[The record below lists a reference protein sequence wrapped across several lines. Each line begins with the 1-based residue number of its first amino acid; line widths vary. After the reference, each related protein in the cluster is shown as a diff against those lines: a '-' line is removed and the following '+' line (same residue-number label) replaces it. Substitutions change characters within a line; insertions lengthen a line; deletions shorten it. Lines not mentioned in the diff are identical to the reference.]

1 MDIDQSVNGWFE
13 RIRLIQKKADHY
25 KLHQDILSS
34 LSDKDGF
41 DFYIK
46 SKGIIISAHTC
57 ILRCRCPRFYYE
69 VIKKVDVASLPIH
82 LLERISDF
90 IRCVYSEND
99 VTALEKE
106 LIKSFNVD
114 HPKIKKRPSID
125 LYEPKR
131 ILCDINP
138 LYYSL
143 AQYDDLS
150 SSEFSDFEQCAY
162 DGIESV
168 ILNQANI
175 NNSSFGSMDIK
186 STNSV
191 ESRQIKSQ
199 SSSSCKESNVFTN
212 KDSYIDD
219 KSSLNFKIDGSDA
232 GNKVRIVN
240 NLSCEF
246 QHDFIKTPNVDI
258 NSFSNLELA
267 IGCNNTLDSSIH
279 GPKNKTIP
287 TAIGIVKSN
296 TKCCE
301 PNLSRVDSL
310 INKSLN
316 EENILFNDNTN
327 EMIQETDDDLDVL
340 SPHSFETFTIIK
352 KKNETGDTFCK
363 FNNFEDSISTKD
375 LDPLK
380 SESNNFQ
387 TFTVINENIIIDDD
401 GECQTE
407 RVLNSE
413 SFEPET
419 SNDYK
424 TFTVVNGISRS
435 PFHSEQLS
443 SSSNSTLSNSKI
455 YINNNDI
462 DLDVLPSTHT
472 LSQFDTITLL
482 PQSDNHNN
490 CGNEEDNVLKASNN
504 DGQDNNIFKFDIDTS
519 KKENSGYYESYNQI
533 DFKPEENIRNDVLSY
548 SNNFDSIVTSTEST
562 ICTNL
567 KHCTDVTPSALS
579 TVSDNIT
586 FICKDNNS
594 QNSSNNQHLEKLKS
608 SGESDSTLSLHL
620 EILENT
626 KGMNSP
632 DSLNEDEVFG
642 LEEKPIVS
650 NKLEFV
656 PLEATPIKDNRSPR
670 LSRKYME
677 CSPVI
682 SANAYIP
689 DVDVEKSSIT
699 EENSERK
706 NSSSF
711 FIDFNQGKPKSKPK
725 RFENL
730 TKSLDSS
737 TIANSKEK
745 IFSMFIDFN
754 EDSESSESSSKGIKH
769 RKPQTLA
776 DRFVR
781 MHSEEACA
789 KINDC
794 ENTVTPPPSRMTSTV
809 DNSSADI
816 SDSCKKQSVFM
827 FIENDSP
834 TPVKR
839 RSLPQSSRLK
849 SQRNSWNVDST
860 VVHKTH
866 HRTHSVNLSEENH
879 FDARMT
885 QSHIETGSKD
895 FNKPSDSFD
904 TLECNVTIT
913 VNGAKDSGIGL
924 VDSFV
929 RLSDMDKAPSQE
941 IISSLNKSESKSESL
956 RRDLKN
962 TELGRCLKRMFP
974 YLKSIEVER
983 ILLSKPP
990 HALDR
995 REEIKTGL
1003 GQDLLRM
1010 FLEEIGADTT
1020 IDVNGR
1026 RIKAHKC
1033 VLTSRCQ
1040 YFAAMFSGGWV
1051 QSAGN
1056 VLYLKGFSYNTVHL
1070 TLRYIYS
1077 GECDFSEI
1085 KNVAELSKLADMLC
1099 LEGLK
1104 DNIMLYLAAEYCHF
1118 FKEVCDRCTVGILEC
1133 LTLSVAYGL
1142 DDLYLS
1148 CIVWINDNF
1157 SVVWPTHHFVS
1168 LPQDLKI
1175 KCFRHKVA
1183 HIDDLN
1189 DVLSVTEGCEKIKK
1203 SLPNDEWTKEVID
1216 LTTDLSNSV
1225 IKYLAKHFYPTITS
1239 KYFKQILESENLFA
1253 DSFATH
1259 LLASCNCANRNQI
1272 RQAYDHLNK
1281 SSSNNFW
1288 HTQGEILVNAIM
1300 ELIVKGLASDFR
1312 NGRERQAMGSLPNDY
1327 RMSETLAKRIAFE
1340 LGLPG
1345 IELAA
1350 NGTLITSS
1358 PVKKMTASTR
1368 TLNKTPEIKVKLKP
1382 AVENTPLTKVKTP
1395 GKFAEVKSRYME
1407 PKPQPTTPIP
1417 PKMLSVHKDLPRGR
1431 RIMSSSTSLISS
1443 PSVRSTLASSRLS
1456 TNRIDSGLKTKTS
1469 SELSLSTPK
1478 PKPRTMLPKTDPL
1491 PSSNRTSSI
1500 AIKQTPKTRKPVQNN
1515 ASIKKTPNE
1524 KIMNGVKRQT
1534 IIPKTKLLPNGH
1546 PTIGSRSGT
1555 FCKDEPTVIHSK
1567 DITI

>member
-1 MDIDQSVNGWFE
+1 
-13 RIRLIQKKADHY
+13 
-25 KLHQDILSS
+25 
-34 LSDKDGF
+34 
-41 DFYIK
+41 
-46 SKGIIISAHTC
+46 
-57 ILRCRCPRFYYE
+57 
-69 VIKKVDVASLPIH
+69 
-82 LLERISDF
+82 
-90 IRCVYSEND
+90 
-99 VTALEKE
+99 
-106 LIKSFNVD
+106 
-114 HPKIKKRPSID
+114 
-125 LYEPKR
+125 
-131 ILCDINP
+131 
-138 LYYSL
+138 
-143 AQYDDLS
+143 
-150 SSEFSDFEQCAY
+150 
-162 DGIESV
+162 
-168 ILNQANI
+168 
-175 NNSSFGSMDIK
+175 MDIK
-186 STNSV
+186 SNNSI
-191 ESRQIKSQ
+191 ESHQVKSQ
-199 SSSSCKESNVFTN
+199 SSCSHKESNVLVN
-212 KDSYIDD
+212 KDSFIDEN
-219 KSSLNFKIDGSDA
+219 SALNFKIDGLDI
-232 GNKVRIVN
+232 GNKVQIVN
-240 NLSCEF
+240 NLSNEL
-246 QHDFIKTPNVDI
+246 QHDLIKKPNNDI

-267 IGCNNTLDSSIH
+267 NGCINTLDSPIH
-279 GPKNKTIP
+279 GPNNKANQPI
-287 TAIGIVKSN
+287 IGIVNSN
-296 TKCCE
+296 TKACN
-301 PNLSRVDSL
+301 PDSSMIDSKNLND
-310 INKSLN
+310 
-316 EENILFNDNTN
+316 ENILLNDKTN
-327 EMIQETDDDLDVL
+327 KMIQETDDDLDVIL
-340 SPHSFETFTIIK
+340 PNNFETFTVIK
-352 KKNETGDTFCK
+352 KSNETGDIFSKCSH
-363 FNNFEDSISTKD
+363 FEDSIIKSNQD
-375 LDPLK
+375 QLK
-380 SESNNFQ
+380 SESINFQ

-401 GECQTE
+401 NEFQKDI
-407 RVLNSE
+407 VVNSE
-413 SFEPET
+413 SFDPET

-424 TFTVVNGISRS
+424 TFTVVNGISRT
-435 PFHSEQLS
+435 PFHTEQLS
-443 SSSNSTLSNSKI
+443 SSSNSPLLSSKI
-455 YINNNDI
+455 YVNNNDI

-482 PQSDNHNN
+482 PQSNN
-490 CGNEEDNVLKASNN
+490 GNEEDNVSTTLNN
-504 DGQDNNIFKFDIDTS
+504 DKKEIIMANFDIDTI
-519 KKENSGYYESYNQI
+519 KKESCGNNESYNQI
-533 DFKPEENIRNDVLSY
+533 DFKAEENIRNDVISC
-548 SNNFDSIVTSTEST
+548 SNNVDINVTSTES
-562 ICTNL
+562 ILCTNI
-567 KHCTDVTPSALS
+567 KQCSDVIPSTLC
-579 TVSDNIT
+579 TVSDNSIFN
-586 FICKDNNS
+586 FISEDNS
-594 QNSSNNQHLEKLKS
+594 RQNNSNNQHLEKLKS

-620 EILENT
+620 DILENT

-656 PLEATPIKDNRSPR
+656 PLEATKIKDNRSPR

-689 DVDVEKSSIT
+689 DIDVDKSSVT

-711 FIDFNQGKPKSKPK
+711 FIDFNQGKPKNKPK

-754 EDSESSESSSKGIKH
+754 EDSESSESSSKGVKH

-789 KINDC
+789 KTNDC

-809 DNSSADI
+809 ENSSADI
-816 SDSCKKQSVFM
+816 SESCKKQSVFM

-866 HRTHSVNLSEENH
+866 HRTHSVNLSEESN

-904 TLECNVTIT
+904 TLECNVKIT

-929 RLSDMDKAPSQE
+929 RLSDMDKTPSQE
-941 IISSLNKSESKSESL
+941 IINSLYKSESKSESL

-990 HALDR
+990 HALDN

-1010 FLEEIGADTT
+1010 FIEEIGADTT

-1118 FKEVCDRCTVGILEC
+1118 FKEVCERCTIGILEC

-1168 LPQDLKI
+1168 LPQDLKV

-1183 HIDDLN
+1183 HVDDLN

-1203 SLPNDEWTKEVID
+1203 SLPNDEWTKEIID
-1216 LTTDLSNSV
+1216 LTTDLSNSI
-1225 IKYLAKHFYPTITS
+1225 IKYLAKHFYSTITS
-1239 KYFKQILESENLFA
+1239 KYFKQMLESENLFA

-1288 HTQGEILVNAIM
+1288 HTQGDILVNAIM

-1312 NGRERQAMGSLPNDY
+1312 NGKERQAMGSLPNDY
-1327 RMSETLAKRIAFE
+1327 RMSEALAKRISFE
-1340 LGLPG
+1340 LGISG

-1358 PVKKMTASTR
+1358 PVKKMTNSTR
-1368 TLNKTPEIKVKLKP
+1368 TLNKTQENKVKLKT
-1382 AVENTPLTKVKTP
+1382 AVENIPLTKAKTP

-1407 PKPQPTTPIP
+1407 PKPQLATPTP
-1417 PKMLSVHKDLPRGR
+1417 PKVLSVHKDLPRGR
-1431 RIMSSSTSLISS
+1431 RNMSSSTSLISS
-1443 PSVRSTLASSRLS
+1443 PSVRSTMASSRLS
-1456 TNRIDSGLKTKTS
+1456 TNRMDSGLKTKTS

-1478 PKPRTMLPKTDPL
+1478 TKPRTMLPKTDPL
-1491 PSSNRTSSI
+1491 PSNNRASSI
-1500 AIKQTPKTRKPVQNN
+1500 AIKQIPKTSRKPIQNIV
-1515 ASIKKTPNE
+1515 SIKKTSNE
-1524 KIMNGVKRQT
+1524 KIMNGVKKQT
-1534 IIPKTKLLPNGH
+1534 IIPKTKMLPNGH

-1567 DITI
+1567 DITS

>member
-13 RIRLIQKKADHY
+13 RISLIQRKADHY
-25 KLHQDILSS
+25 KLHQDILSL
-34 LSDKDGF
+34 LSDNKDGF

-46 SKGIIISAHTC
+46 SKGIIISAHSC
-57 ILRCRCPRFYYE
+57 ILRCRCPQFYYE
-69 VIKKVDVASLPIH
+69 VIKKVDVASLPIY
-82 LLERISDF
+82 LLEQISDF
-90 IRCVYSEND
+90 IKCIYSENN
-99 VTALEKE
+99 VTVLEQK
-106 LIKSFNVD
+106 LIKSINVD
-114 HPKIKKRPSID
+114 NLKIKKRPSVD

-131 ILCDINP
+131 ISCDINP

-162 DGIESV
+162 DDIESV
-168 ILNQANI
+168 ILNQVDI
-175 NNSSFGSMDIK
+175 RNSSFNSMDIK
-186 STNSV
+186 SNNSV
-191 ESRQIKSQ
+191 ESSQAKSQ
-199 SSSSCKESNVFTN
+199 SSSSRKESNLLSN
-212 KDSYIDD
+212 KDTFIDTN
-219 KSSLNFKIDGSDA
+219 SALNFKFDGSDID
-232 GNKVRIVN
+232 NKVRIVN
-240 NLSCEF
+240 NLSHEIR
-246 QHDFIKTPNVDI
+246 HDLIKKTNDDI

-267 IGCNNTLDSSIH
+267 IGCISTLDSSI
-279 GPKNKTIP
+279 PDSNNKSNQL
-287 TAIGIVKSN
+287 AIGIVKSN
-296 TKCCE
+296 TKVCN
-301 PNLSRVDSL
+301 PDSSRVDSKI
-310 INKSLN
+310 IND
-316 EENILFNDNTN
+316 ENILLNDKTN
-327 EMIQETDDDLDVL
+327 KMIQETDDDLDVIL
-340 SPHSFETFTIIK
+340 PNSFETFTVIK
-352 KKNETGDTFCK
+352 KRNENEDIFSK
-363 FNNFEDSISTKD
+363 FNHFEDSVSKINQ
-375 LDPLK
+375 DPLK
-380 SESNNFQ
+380 SESINFQ

-401 GECQTE
+401 NEFQKDI
-407 RVLNSE
+407 VVNSE

-424 TFTVVNGISRS
+424 TFTIVNGISRS
-435 PFHSEQLS
+435 PFHTEQLS
-443 SSSNSTLSNSKI
+443 SSSNSSLSNNKI
-455 YINNNDI
+455 FVNNNDI
-462 DLDVLPSTHT
+462 DLDVLPSTDI

-482 PQSDNHNN
+482 PQSNN
-490 CGNEEDNVLKASNN
+490 RNEEDNVSTTLNTDRKEINMSNF
-504 DGQDNNIFKFDIDTS
+504 DNHTTEE
-519 KKENSGYYESYNQI
+519 ENCGNNESYNQV
-533 DFKPEENIRNDVLSY
+533 DLKSEESIRNDVISC
-548 SNNFDSIVTSTEST
+548 SNNVDSIVTSTESIICTNTKQFSNVIPST
-562 ICTNL
+562 ICTVN
-567 KHCTDVTPSALS
+567 
-579 TVSDNIT
+579 DNAKFN
-586 FICKDNNS
+586 FISENNS
-594 QNSSNNQHLEKLKS
+594 SQNTSNNQHIEKLKS
-608 SGESDSTLSLHL
+608 SVESDSTLSLHL
-620 EILENT
+620 DILENT

-689 DVDVEKSSIT
+689 DLHEDKSSIT

-711 FIDFNQGKPKSKPK
+711 FIDFNQGKPKNKPK

-781 MHSEEACA
+781 MHSEEACT
-789 KINDC
+789 KTNDC

-816 SDSCKKQSVFM
+816 SESCKKQSVFM

-866 HRTHSVNLSEENH
+866 HRTHSVNLSEDSH
-879 FDARMT
+879 MDARMT

-904 TLECNVTIT
+904 TLECNVKIT

-929 RLSDMDKAPSQE
+929 RLSDMDKTPSQE
-941 IISSLNKSESKSESL
+941 IINSLNKSESKSESL

-974 YLKSIEVER
+974 YLKNIEVER

-990 HALDR
+990 HALDS
-995 REEIKTGL
+995 REEIKSGL

-1010 FLEEIGADTT
+1010 FIEEIGADTT
-1020 IDVNGR
+1020 IDINGR

-1118 FKEVCDRCTVGILEC
+1118 FKEVCERCTIGILEC

-1168 LPQDLKI
+1168 LPQDLKV

-1203 SLPNDEWTKEVID
+1203 SLPNDEWTKEIIN
-1216 LTTDLSNSV
+1216 LSTDLSNSV
-1225 IKYLAKHFYPTITS
+1225 IKYLAKHFYSTITS
-1239 KYFKQILESENLFA
+1239 KYFKQMLENENLFA

-1288 HTQGEILVNAIM
+1288 HTQGDILVNAIM
-1300 ELIVKGLASDFR
+1300 ELIVKGLASDFK

-1327 RMSETLAKRIAFE
+1327 RMSEALAKKISFE

-1345 IELAA
+1345 LELAA

-1358 PVKKMTASTR
+1358 PVKKITISTR
-1368 TLNKTPEIKVKLKP
+1368 TLNKTQETKVKLKS
-1382 AVENTPLTKVKTP
+1382 AVENIPLTKVKTP

-1407 PKPQPTTPIP
+1407 PKPQLATPTP
-1417 PKMLSVHKDLPRGR
+1417 PKVLLSVHKDLPRGR
-1431 RIMSSSTSLISS
+1431 RNMSSSTSLISS
-1443 PSVRSTLASSRLS
+1443 PSVRSTMATSRLS

-1478 PKPRTMLPKTDPL
+1478 TKSRTTLPKTEPL
-1491 PSSNRTSSI
+1491 PSNNRASSI
-1500 AIKQTPKTRKPVQNN
+1500 AIKQTPKTNRKPIQNN
-1515 ASIKKTPNE
+1515 VSINKTSNE
-1524 KIMNGVKRQT
+1524 KITNGVKRQT
-1534 IIPKTKLLPNGH
+1534 IIPKTKMLPNGH

-1567 DITI
+1567 DITS

>member
-1 MDIDQSVNGWFE
+1 MDIDQSINGWFE
-13 RIRLIQKKADHY
+13 RISLIQRKADHY
-25 KLHQDILSS
+25 KLHQDILSL
-34 LSDKDGF
+34 LSDKNDF
-41 DFYIK
+41 DFCIK

-57 ILRCRCPRFYYE
+57 ILRCRCPQFYHE
-69 VIKKVDVASLPIH
+69 VIKKVDVASLPIY

-90 IRCVYSEND
+90 IKCVYSENN
-99 VTALEKE
+99 VTVFEKK
-106 LIKSFNVD
+106 LIKSINVD

-125 LYEPKR
+125 LYELKK
-131 ILCDINP
+131 ISCDINP

-162 DGIESV
+162 DDIESV
-168 ILNQANI
+168 ILNQVNI
-175 NNSSFGSMDIK
+175 SNSSFNSMDIK
-186 STNSV
+186 SNNSV
-191 ESRQIKSQ
+191 ESHQVKSQ
-199 SSSSCKESNVFTN
+199 SSSSHQESTVLAN
-212 KDSYIDD
+212 KDSFIDEN
-219 KSSLNFKIDGSDA
+219 SALNFKIDGSDIS
-232 GNKVRIVN
+232 NKVRIVN
-240 NLSCEF
+240 NLSRDL
-246 QHDFIKTPNVDI
+246 QNDLIKKPNDDI
-258 NSFSNLELA
+258 NSFSNQEFA
-267 IGCNNTLDSSIH
+267 IGCINTLNSSIH
-279 GPKNKTIP
+279 SPNNKTNQP
-287 TAIGIVKSN
+287 TIGIVKNN
-296 TKCCE
+296 TE
-301 PNLSRVDSL
+301 AYNSDSSRVDS
-310 INKSLN
+310 KSLN
-316 EENILFNDNTN
+316 DENILLNDKKNKT
-327 EMIQETDDDLDVL
+327 IQETDDDLDIIL
-340 SPHSFETFTIIK
+340 PNSFETFTVIK
-352 KKNETGDTFCK
+352 KSNETGNIFSK
-363 FNNFEDSISTKD
+363 SNHFEDSVNKSNQ
-375 LDPLK
+375 DPLK
-380 SESNNFQ
+380 NESINFQ
-387 TFTVINENIIIDDD
+387 TFTVINENIIIDNENTFQKDL
-401 GECQTE
+401 
-407 RVLNSE
+407 VVNSE
-413 SFEPET
+413 SLEPET

-424 TFTVVNGISRS
+424 TFTVVNNISRS
-435 PFHSEQLS
+435 PFYTEQLS
-443 SSSNSTLSNSKI
+443 SSSNSPLSSSKI

-462 DLDVLPSTHT
+462 DLDILPSTHT

-482 PQSDNHNN
+482 PQSNNVNEEENVSTTLNNDKKEINISNFYIDTIKKEN
-490 CGNEEDNVLKASNN
+490 CGNN
-504 DGQDNNIFKFDIDTS
+504 
-519 KKENSGYYESYNQI
+519 ESCSQI
-533 DFKPEENIRNDVLSY
+533 DFKAEKKIKNDVVSS
-548 SNNFDSIVTSTEST
+548 SNNIDSIVTSTESI
-562 ICTNL
+562 ICTNIKQCNDAIPGAL
-567 KHCTDVTPSALS
+567 CTVN
-579 TVSDNIT
+579 DNTIFK
-586 FICKDNNS
+586 FISED
-594 QNSSNNQHLEKLKS
+594 NSSPNISSNQHIEKLKS

-620 EILENT
+620 DILENT
-626 KGMNSP
+626 KGINSP

-642 LEEKPIVS
+642 LEERPIVS

-689 DVDVEKSSIT
+689 DFDVEKSSVT

-711 FIDFNQGKPKSKPK
+711 FIDFNQGKPKNKPK

-754 EDSESSESSSKGIKH
+754 DDSESSESSSKGIKL

-789 KINDC
+789 KTNDS

-809 DNSSADI
+809 ENSSADI
-816 SDSCKKQSVFM
+816 SESCKKQSVFM

-834 TPVKR
+834 APVKR

-866 HRTHSVNLSEENH
+866 HRTHSVNLSKESDL
-879 FDARMT
+879 DARMT
-885 QSHIETGSKD
+885 QSHIETASND
-895 FNKPSDSFD
+895 FSKPSDSFD

-929 RLSDMDKAPSQE
+929 RLSDMDKTPSQE
-941 IISSLNKSESKSESL
+941 IMNNLNKSESKSESL

-983 ILLSKPP
+983 ILQSKPP
-990 HALDR
+990 HALDS

-1010 FLEEIGADTT
+1010 FIEEIGADTT

-1118 FKEVCDRCTVGILEC
+1118 FKEVCERCTIGILEC

-1157 SVVWPTHHFVS
+1157 SVVWPTHHFVT
-1168 LPQDLKI
+1168 LPQDLKV

-1203 SLPNDEWTKEVID
+1203 SLPNDEWTKEIID
-1216 LTTDLSNSV
+1216 LTTDLSNNV
-1225 IKYLAKHFYPTITS
+1225 IKYLGKHFYSTITS
-1239 KYFKQILESENLFA
+1239 KYFKQMLESENVFA

-1288 HTQGEILVNAIM
+1288 HTQGDILVNAIM
-1300 ELIVKGLASDFR
+1300 ELIVKGLASDFK

-1327 RMSETLAKRIAFE
+1327 RMSEALAKRISSE
-1340 LGLPG
+1340 LGISG
-1345 IELAA
+1345 IELSA

-1358 PVKKMTASTR
+1358 PIKKMTNNSR
-1368 TLNKTPEIKVKLKP
+1368 TLNKTQENKVKLKT
-1382 AVENTPLTKVKTP
+1382 AIESIPLTKVKTP

-1407 PKPQPTTPIP
+1407 PKPQLSTPTP
-1417 PKMLSVHKDLPRGR
+1417 PKVLSVHKDLPRGR
-1431 RIMSSSTSLISS
+1431 RNMSSSTSLISS
-1443 PSVRSTLASSRLS
+1443 PNVRSTMASSRLS
-1456 TNRIDSGLKTKTS
+1456 TNRMDSSLKIKTS

-1478 PKPRTMLPKTDPL
+1478 TKPRTMLAKTDPL
-1491 PSSNRTSSI
+1491 PSNNRSSSI
-1500 AIKQTPKTRKPVQNN
+1500 AIKQTPKTNRKPIQNN
-1515 ASIKKTPNE
+1515 VSIKKTSNE
-1524 KIMNGVKRQT
+1524 KIMNGIKRQT
-1534 IIPKTKLLPNGH
+1534 IIPKTKMLPNGH

-1567 DITI
+1567 DITS

>member
-13 RIRLIQKKADHY
+13 RISLIQRKADHY
-25 KLHQDILSS
+25 KLHQDILSL

-57 ILRCRCPRFYYE
+57 ILRCRCPQFYHE
-69 VIKKVDVASLPIH
+69 VIKKVDVASLPIY

-90 IRCVYSEND
+90 IKCVYSENN
-99 VTALEKE
+99 VTVLEKK
-106 LIKSFNVD
+106 LIKSINVD
-114 HPKIKKRPSID
+114 HPKIKKLPSID
-125 LYEPKR
+125 LYESKR
-131 ILCDINP
+131 ISCDINP

-162 DGIESV
+162 DDIESV
-168 ILNQANI
+168 ILNKVNI
-175 NNSSFGSMDIK
+175 SNSSFNSMDIK
-186 STNSV
+186 SNNSI
-191 ESRQIKSQ
+191 ESHQVKSQ
-199 SSSSCKESNVFTN
+199 SSCSCKESNVLAN
-212 KDSYIDD
+212 KDRFIDEN
-219 KSSLNFKIDGSDA
+219 SALNFKIDGSDI

-240 NLSCEF
+240 NLSNEL
-246 QHDFIKTPNVDI
+246 QHDLIKKSNDDI
-258 NSFSNLELA
+258 NSVSNLELA
-267 IGCNNTLDSSIH
+267 NRCINTLDSSIH
-279 GPKNKTIP
+279 GLNNKSNQSI
-287 TAIGIVKSN
+287 IGIVNSN
-296 TKCCE
+296 TTASNPDLSMIDSK
-301 PNLSRVDSL
+301 NLD
-310 INKSLN
+310 N
-316 EENILFNDNTN
+316 ENILLNDKTN
-327 EMIQETDDDLDVL
+327 KMIQEADDDLDVIL
-340 SPHSFETFTIIK
+340 PNNFETFTVIKKSNESGDIFSKCSHFEDNIIK
-352 KKNETGDTFCK
+352 SNQDQLKNE
-363 FNNFEDSISTKD
+363 SI
-375 LDPLK
+375 
-380 SESNNFQ
+380 NFQ

-401 GECQTE
+401 NEFQKD
-407 RVLNSE
+407 VVVNSE
-413 SFEPET
+413 SFDPET

-424 TFTVVNGISRS
+424 TFTVVNGISRT
-435 PFHSEQLS
+435 PFHTEQLS

-455 YINNNDI
+455 YVNNNDI
-462 DLDVLPSTHT
+462 DSDVLPSTHT

-482 PQSDNHNN
+482 PQSNN
-490 CGNEEDNVLKASNN
+490 DNEEDNVSTTLNN
-504 DGQDNNIFKFDIDTS
+504 DKKEIIVANFDIDTI
-519 KKENSGYYESYNQI
+519 KKENYGNNELCNQI
-533 DFKPEENIRNDVLSY
+533 DFEAEENIRNDVIRC
-548 SNNFDSIVTSTEST
+548 SNNFGINVTSTES
-562 ICTNL
+562 IVCTNI
-567 KHCTDVTPSALS
+567 KQCSDVTPSTLC
-579 TVSDNIT
+579 TVSDNSMFN
-586 FICKDNNS
+586 FISEDNSS
-594 QNSSNNQHLEKLKS
+594 QNNSNNQHLEKLKS

-620 EILENT
+620 DILENT

-689 DVDVEKSSIT
+689 EIDVDKSSVT

-711 FIDFNQGKPKSKPK
+711 FIDFNQGKPKNKPK

-789 KINDC
+789 KTNDC

-809 DNSSADI
+809 ENSSADI
-816 SDSCKKQSVFM
+816 SESCKKQSVFM

-866 HRTHSVNLSEENH
+866 HRTHSVNLSEESN

-904 TLECNVTIT
+904 TLECNVKIT

-929 RLSDMDKAPSQE
+929 RLSDMDKTPSQE
-941 IISSLNKSESKSESL
+941 IINSLYKSESKSESL

-990 HALDR
+990 HALDN

-1010 FLEEIGADTT
+1010 FIEEIGADTT

-1118 FKEVCDRCTVGILEC
+1118 FKEVCERCTIGILEC

-1168 LPQDLKI
+1168 LPQDLKV

-1183 HIDDLN
+1183 HVDDLN

-1203 SLPNDEWTKEVID
+1203 SLPNDEWTKEIID
-1216 LTTDLSNSV
+1216 LTTDLSNSI
-1225 IKYLAKHFYPTITS
+1225 IKYLAKHFYSTITS
-1239 KYFKQILESENLFA
+1239 KYFKQMLESENLFA

-1288 HTQGEILVNAIM
+1288 HTQGDILVNAIM

-1312 NGRERQAMGSLPNDY
+1312 NGKERQAMGSLPNDY
-1327 RMSETLAKRIAFE
+1327 RMSEALAKRISFE
-1340 LGLPG
+1340 LGISG

-1358 PVKKMTASTR
+1358 PVKKMTNSTR
-1368 TLNKTPEIKVKLKP
+1368 TLNKTQENKVKLKT
-1382 AVENTPLTKVKTP
+1382 AVENIPLTKVKTP

-1407 PKPQPTTPIP
+1407 PKPQLATPTP
-1417 PKMLSVHKDLPRGR
+1417 PKVLSVHKDLPRGR
-1431 RIMSSSTSLISS
+1431 RNMSSSTSLISS
-1443 PSVRSTLASSRLS
+1443 PSVRSTMANSRLS
-1456 TNRIDSGLKTKTS
+1456 TNRMDSGLKTKTS

-1478 PKPRTMLPKTDPL
+1478 TKARTMLPKTDPL
-1491 PSSNRTSSI
+1491 PSNNRASSI
-1500 AIKQTPKTRKPVQNN
+1500 AIKQIPKTSRKPIQNIV
-1515 ASIKKTPNE
+1515 SIKKTSNE
-1524 KIMNGVKRQT
+1524 KIMNGIKKQT
-1534 IIPKTKLLPNGH
+1534 IIPKTKMLPNGH

-1567 DITI
+1567 DITS

>member
-1 MDIDQSVNGWFE
+1 MIK
-13 RIRLIQKKADHY
+13 LI
-25 KLHQDILSS
+25 
-34 LSDKDGF
+34 
-41 DFYIK
+41 
-46 SKGIIISAHTC
+46 
-57 ILRCRCPRFYYE
+57 
-69 VIKKVDVASLPIH
+69 
-82 LLERISDF
+82 
-90 IRCVYSEND
+90 
-99 VTALEKE
+99 
-106 LIKSFNVD
+106 NVD
-114 HPKIKKRPSID
+114 HPKIIKRPSID

-138 LYYSL
+138 IYYSL
-143 AQYDDLS
+143 TQYDDLS
-150 SSEFSDFEQCAY
+150 SSEFSDFEQY
-162 DGIESV
+162 TNDDVESV

-175 NNSSFGSMDIK
+175 NNLSFCSMDIK
-186 STNSV
+186 SNNSV
-191 ESRQIKSQ
+191 EPRKIKSE
-199 SSSSCKESNVFTN
+199 SNSSCQKSNVFTN
-212 KDSYIDD
+212 KDSFIDE
-219 KSSLNFKIDGSDA
+219 KSSINFKIDGLDI

-246 QHDFIKTPNVDI
+246 QHDIIKNTHADI
-258 NSFSNLELA
+258 NGFSNAELA
-267 IGCNNTLDSSIH
+267 IGCNNTLDSLIH

-287 TAIGIVKSN
+287 TAIGIVKSS
-296 TKCCE
+296 KGCE
-301 PNLSRVDSL
+301 PDLSRVDSL

-316 EENILFNDNTN
+316 EENILLNDNTN
-327 EMIQETDDDLDVL
+327 KLIQETDDDLDVL
-340 SPHSFETFTIIK
+340 SPHSFETFTVIK
-352 KKNETGDTFCK
+352 KNNETGDIFCN
-363 FNNFEDSISTKD
+363 FNKFEDSFNTSD
-375 LDPLK
+375 QDPLK

-401 GECQTE
+401 SESQTE
-407 RVLNSE
+407 LVVNSE
-413 SFEPET
+413 TFEPET

-443 SSSNSTLSNSKI
+443 SSSNSTLSNSKVF
-455 YINNNDI
+455 INNNDI
-462 DLDVLPSTHT
+462 NLDLLPSTHT

-482 PQSDNHNN
+482 PQPNNHNN
-490 CGNEEDNVLKASNN
+490 CSNEEHNVSKTSNSDEKEN
-504 DGQDNNIFKFDIDTS
+504 DILQYDIDTIE
-519 KKENSGYYESYNQI
+519 KENHGHNESYNQI
-533 DFKPEENIRNDVLSY
+533 DFKPEENIINDALSY
-548 SNNFDSIVTSTEST
+548 SNNFDSIVTSTASAIST
-562 ICTNL
+562 NM
-567 KHCTDVTPSALS
+567 KHCSDVIPSTLCS
-579 TVSDNIT
+579 VSVVSDNT
-586 FICKDNNS
+586 TFNFICEDNNS
-594 QNSSNNQHLEKLKS
+594 QNNSNNQHLEKLKS

-620 EILENT
+620 EILENS

-642 LEEKPIVS
+642 SEEKPIVS

-689 DVDVEKSSIT
+689 EVNVEKSSIT

-711 FIDFNQGKPKSKPK
+711 FIDFNQGKPKNKPK

-809 DNSSADI
+809 ENSSVDI

-866 HRTHSVNLSEENH
+866 HRTHSINLSEENH

-974 YLKSIEVER
+974 YLKSVEVER

-990 HALDR
+990 HVLDS

-1056 VLYLKGFSYNTVHL
+1056 VLYLKG
-1070 TLRYIYS
+1070 
-1077 GECDFSEI
+1077 
-1085 KNVAELSKLADMLC
+1085 
-1099 LEGLK
+1099 
-1104 DNIMLYLAAEYCHF
+1104 
-1118 FKEVCDRCTVGILEC
+1118 
-1133 LTLSVAYGL
+1133 
-1142 DDLYLS
+1142 
-1148 CIVWINDNF
+1148 
-1157 SVVWPTHHFVS
+1157 
-1168 LPQDLKI
+1168 
-1175 KCFRHKVA
+1175 
-1183 HIDDLN
+1183 
-1189 DVLSVTEGCEKIKK
+1189 
-1203 SLPNDEWTKEVID
+1203 
-1216 LTTDLSNSV
+1216 
-1225 IKYLAKHFYPTITS
+1225 
-1239 KYFKQILESENLFA
+1239 
-1253 DSFATH
+1253 
-1259 LLASCNCANRNQI
+1259 
-1272 RQAYDHLNK
+1272 
-1281 SSSNNFW
+1281 
-1288 HTQGEILVNAIM
+1288 
-1300 ELIVKGLASDFR
+1300 
-1312 NGRERQAMGSLPNDY
+1312 
-1327 RMSETLAKRIAFE
+1327 
-1340 LGLPG
+1340 
-1345 IELAA
+1345 
-1350 NGTLITSS
+1350 
-1358 PVKKMTASTR
+1358 
-1368 TLNKTPEIKVKLKP
+1368 
-1382 AVENTPLTKVKTP
+1382 
-1395 GKFAEVKSRYME
+1395 
-1407 PKPQPTTPIP
+1407 
-1417 PKMLSVHKDLPRGR
+1417 
-1431 RIMSSSTSLISS
+1431 
-1443 PSVRSTLASSRLS
+1443 
-1456 TNRIDSGLKTKTS
+1456 
-1469 SELSLSTPK
+1469 
-1478 PKPRTMLPKTDPL
+1478 
-1491 PSSNRTSSI
+1491 
-1500 AIKQTPKTRKPVQNN
+1500 
-1515 ASIKKTPNE
+1515 
-1524 KIMNGVKRQT
+1524 
-1534 IIPKTKLLPNGH
+1534 
-1546 PTIGSRSGT
+1546 
-1555 FCKDEPTVIHSK
+1555 
-1567 DITI
+1567 

>member
-13 RIRLIQKKADHY
+13 RISLIQRKADHY
-25 KLHQDILSS
+25 KLHQDILSL

-57 ILRCRCPRFYYE
+57 ILRCRCPQFYHE
-69 VIKKVDVASLPIH
+69 VIKKVDVASLPIY

-90 IRCVYSEND
+90 IKCVYSENN
-99 VTALEKE
+99 VTILEKK
-106 LIKSFNVD
+106 LIKSINVD
-114 HPKIKKRPSID
+114 HPKIKKLPSID

-131 ILCDINP
+131 ISCDINP

-162 DGIESV
+162 DDIESV
-168 ILNQANI
+168 ILNKVNI
-175 NNSSFGSMDIK
+175 SNSSFNSMDIK
-186 STNSV
+186 SNNSI
-191 ESRQIKSQ
+191 ESHQVKSQ
-199 SSSSCKESNVFTN
+199 SSCSRKESNVLAN
-212 KDSYIDD
+212 KDSFIDEN
-219 KSSLNFKIDGSDA
+219 SALNFKIDESDI
-232 GNKVRIVN
+232 GNKVQIVN
-240 NLSCEF
+240 NLSNEL
-246 QHDFIKTPNVDI
+246 QHDLIKKSNDDI
-258 NSFSNLELA
+258 NSSSNLEFA
-267 IGCNNTLDSSIH
+267 NGCINTLDSSIH
-279 GPKNKTIP
+279 SPNNKTNQPI
-287 TAIGIVKSN
+287 IGIVNSN
-296 TKCCE
+296 TKDCNHDSSMIDGK
-301 PNLSRVDSL
+301 NLND
-310 INKSLN
+310 
-316 EENILFNDNTN
+316 ENILLNDKTN
-327 EMIQETDDDLDVL
+327 KMIQETDDDLDVIL
-340 SPHSFETFTIIK
+340 PNNFETFTVIK
-352 KKNETGDTFCK
+352 KCNETGDVFSKCSH
-363 FNNFEDSISTKD
+363 FEDSIIKSNQD
-375 LDPLK
+375 QLK
-380 SESNNFQ
+380 SESINFQ

-401 GECQTE
+401 NEFQKDI
-407 RVLNSE
+407 VVNSE
-413 SFEPET
+413 FFDPEI

-424 TFTVVNGISRS
+424 TFTVVNGISRT
-435 PFHSEQLS
+435 PFHTEQLS
-443 SSSNSTLSNSKI
+443 SSSNSPLSSSKI
-455 YINNNDI
+455 YVNNNDI

-482 PQSDNHNN
+482 PQSNN
-490 CGNEEDNVLKASNN
+490 GNEEDNVSTTLNN
-504 DGQDNNIFKFDIDTS
+504 DKKEIIMANFDIDTI
-519 KKENSGYYESYNQI
+519 KKESCGNNESYNQI
-533 DFKPEENIRNDVLSY
+533 DFKAEENIRNDVISC
-548 SNNFDSIVTSTEST
+548 SNNFDINVTSTES
-562 ICTNL
+562 IVCTNI
-567 KHCTDVTPSALS
+567 KQCSDVIPSTLC
-579 TVSDNIT
+579 TVSDNSIFN
-586 FICKDNNS
+586 FISEDNSS
-594 QNSSNNQHLEKLKS
+594 QNNSNNQHLEKLKS

-620 EILENT
+620 DILENT

-689 DVDVEKSSIT
+689 DIDVDKSSVT

-711 FIDFNQGKPKSKPK
+711 FIDFNQGKPKNKPK

-789 KINDC
+789 KTNDC

-809 DNSSADI
+809 ENSSADI
-816 SDSCKKQSVFM
+816 SESCKKQSVFM

-866 HRTHSVNLSEENH
+866 HRTHSVNLSEESN

-895 FNKPSDSFD
+895 FNKPSDSFG
-904 TLECNVTIT
+904 TLECNVKIT

-929 RLSDMDKAPSQE
+929 RLSDMDKTPSQE
-941 IISSLNKSESKSESL
+941 IVNSLYKSESKSESL

-990 HALDR
+990 HALDN

-1010 FLEEIGADTT
+1010 FIEEIGADTT

-1118 FKEVCDRCTVGILEC
+1118 FKEVCERCTIGILEC

-1168 LPQDLKI
+1168 LPQDLKV

-1183 HIDDLN
+1183 HVDDLN

-1203 SLPNDEWTKEVID
+1203 SLPNDEWTKEIID
-1216 LTTDLSNSV
+1216 LTTDLSNSI
-1225 IKYLAKHFYPTITS
+1225 IKYLAKHFYSTITS
-1239 KYFKQILESENLFA
+1239 KYFKQMLESENLFS

-1288 HTQGEILVNAIM
+1288 HTQGDVLVNAIM

-1312 NGRERQAMGSLPNDY
+1312 NGKERQATGSLPNDY
-1327 RMSETLAKRIAFE
+1327 RMSEALAKRISFE
-1340 LGLPG
+1340 LGISG

-1358 PVKKMTASTR
+1358 PVKKMTNSTR
-1368 TLNKTPEIKVKLKP
+1368 TLNKTQENKVKLKT
-1382 AVENTPLTKVKTP
+1382 AVENIPLTKVKTP

-1407 PKPQPTTPIP
+1407 PKPQLATPTP
-1417 PKMLSVHKDLPRGR
+1417 PKVLSVHKDLPRGR
-1431 RIMSSSTSLISS
+1431 RNMSSSTSLISS
-1443 PSVRSTLASSRLS
+1443 PSIRSTMASSRLS
-1456 TNRIDSGLKTKTS
+1456 TNRMDSGLKTKTS

-1478 PKPRTMLPKTDPL
+1478 TKPRTMLPKTDPL
-1491 PSSNRTSSI
+1491 PSNNRASSI
-1500 AIKQTPKTRKPVQNN
+1500 AIKQIPKTSRKPIQNIV
-1515 ASIKKTPNE
+1515 SIKKTSNE
-1524 KIMNGVKRQT
+1524 KIMNGVKKQT
-1534 IIPKTKLLPNGH
+1534 IIPKTKMLPNGH

-1555 FCKDEPTVIHSK
+1555 FCKDEPTVVHSK
-1567 DITI
+1567 DITS